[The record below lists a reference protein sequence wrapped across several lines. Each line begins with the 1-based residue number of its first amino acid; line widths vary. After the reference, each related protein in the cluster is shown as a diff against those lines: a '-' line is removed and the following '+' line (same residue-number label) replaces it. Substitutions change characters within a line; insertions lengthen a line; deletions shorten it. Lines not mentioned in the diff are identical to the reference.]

1 MSFLGSVVNRLA
13 LRITV
18 FFAHVGSLITRHRV
32 SIQVVTGTIVLVL
45 GFLGWMIQRPPANFS
60 GVLDNIF
67 RTLQLITL
75 QFPSDIRESPSL
87 LLQIARL
94 AVPLV
99 AILASFQIL
108 IGLITRPARLAL
120 LPRTSGHVVV
130 CGSPHMT
137 DAAFRALASHGHAV
151 VIAALDIPEPQR
163 DRLEGLGLIVVDTDP
178 LQPATMRSLHVTG
191 ATALFLAGN
200 DDVAN
205 LNMAMLAIPGLDER
219 LKELPS
225 LIVAVKIESEE
236 LASELDPVLND
247 LSFRY
252 NVRYHRLS
260 PAREALRLEL
270 GRFAPILV
278 KGSAGAISHALI
290 VGLVGDWTQLA
301 AELVIAMQDHP
312 ANASVLTFV
321 VDQEGADKVRRWQK
335 DKPELDLVVEVAV
348 LLIEAGASLP
358 AADNASAWRE
368 KYAAPQLAL
377 VLRDDAAA
385 VATALALRRP
395 GNALGLGTI
404 PILVH
409 QSKEDRLLAKLSDA
423 QVGHRDLSNLVA
435 IGGIV
440 RPESIERVLDR
451 RGDEAAIA
459 LHAHYLRAA
468 KMLGGGSLA
477 ALEAWDRLPEAV
489 RQANRDAVE
498 HAPILFASAGFRL
511 VAGSTPQTATLT
523 NAELET
529 LAAVE
534 HRRWLAGH
542 ILRGWRFGEKR
553 DDMLMLHPDI
563 RPYEAL
569 DEPAKE
575 KDRNNVRVLLDVL
588 RAQGWGIIRYNPESS
603 SGGDNEACPRV
614 RFS

>member
-1 MSFLGSVVNRLA
+1 MSFPVNRLA

-18 FFAHVGSLITRHRV
+18 FFAHIGSLITRHRV

-45 GFLGWMIQRPPANFS
+45 GFWGWMIQRPPANFS

-75 QFPSDIRESPSL
+75 QFPNDIRESPSL

-108 IGLITRPARLAL
+108 IGLVTRPARLAL

-137 DAAFRALASHGHAV
+137 DAAFRALASHGRAV
-151 VIAALDIPEPQR
+151 VIAAADIPEAQR
-163 DRLEGLGLIVVDTDP
+163 DHLESLGLIVVDADP
-178 LQPATMRSLHVTG
+178 LQPATMKSLHLTG
-191 ATALFLAGN
+191 ATALFLVGD

-205 LNMAMLAIPGLDER
+205 LNMAMLALPGLDER

-225 LIVAVKIESEE
+225 LIVAAKIESEE
-236 LASELDPVLND
+236 LASELDPVLNG

-278 KGSAGAISHALI
+278 KGSAGAISHGLI
-290 VGLVGDWTQLA
+290 VGLVGNWEQLA

-312 ANASVLTFV
+312 ANSAVLTFV
-321 VDQEGADKVRRWQK
+321 VDQEGAEKVRRWHK
-335 DKPELDLVVEVAV
+335 DKPEFDLVVEIAI
-348 LLIEAGASLP
+348 LSIERGASLP
-358 AADNASAWRE
+358 AADDASAWRE
-368 KYAAPQLAL
+368 KYPAPQLAL

-395 GNALGLGTI
+395 GNPLGLDNI
-404 PILVH
+404 PVLVH
-409 QSKEDRLLAKLSDA
+409 QTKEDRLLAKLSDA
-423 QVGHRDLSNLVA
+423 QVGHRDMSNFVA

-468 KMLGGGSLA
+468 KMLGAGTLA
-477 ALEAWDRLPEAV
+477 ALDAWDKLPETV
-489 RQANRDAVE
+489 RQANRSAVE
-498 HAPILFASAGFRL
+498 HAPILFASVGFRL
-511 VAGSTPQTATLT
+511 VAGSPTQTATLT

-534 HRRWLAGH
+534 HRRWLADH
-542 ILRGWRFGEKR
+542 IVRGWRFGEKH
-553 DDMLMLHPDI
+553 DDTLMLHPDI
-563 RPYEAL
+563 RHYASLE
-569 DEPAKE
+569 EPAKE

-588 RAQGWGIIRYNPESS
+588 RAQGWNIVRRSQEGS
-603 SGGDNEACPRV
+603 SGEEMKACSRA
-614 RFS
+614 RLS